1 MAEASTIT
9 DNGAFIRGCSN
20 NVAAHKASF
29 DERTASVQIQGL
41 KVELRESVSGF
52 KTLRLMAR
60 NDDKNLLF
68 FYSFNMLLERK
79 DSGRGHPV
87 TEGCGLWSPPLALLV
102 AAVPQTS
109 GQFVCL
115 RRGSK
120 FEVTTV
126 MTEDTLPFMY

>member
-29 DERTASVQIQGL
+29 DERTASVLIQGL
-41 KVELRESVSGF
+41 KVELSESVSGF

-87 TEGCGLWSPPLALLV
+87 TRGLWSLV
-102 AAVPQTS
+102 APTCTSCCSSPSDIRAVCQS
-109 GQFVCL
+109 AKGF
-115 RRGSK
+115 K
-120 FEVTTV
+120 I
-126 MTEDTLPFMY
+126 